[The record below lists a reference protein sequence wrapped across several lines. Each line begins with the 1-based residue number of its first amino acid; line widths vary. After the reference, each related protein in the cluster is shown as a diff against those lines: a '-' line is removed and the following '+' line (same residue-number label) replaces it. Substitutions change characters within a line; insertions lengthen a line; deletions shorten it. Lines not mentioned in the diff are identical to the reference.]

1 MSIIPSSTAHSHAEV
16 VHYQVDHFTRYHY
29 GLPSWDAFGVLHLH
43 PVNTRYQSISDFRIH
58 VEPQCHFHEYRDVFD
73 NNTHDYHLLQQHPQ
87 LTFNSRFNAE
97 VSSQPRWKSED
108 HAVTYGDIWEIR
120 NSQRSFYDF
129 SAPTPKVQSKDLD
142 WLERLDFHKPVLN
155 TPLLDYLLELNTHLH
170 QYFTY
175 QPGSTDVQTTALEA
189 INLKSGVC
197 QDYTHVLLATLRSI
211 GIPARYISGYLYI
224 GQGSHWVGDAASHA
238 WVEAFVPGVGWVGFD
253 PTNGVATDQNHI
265 VLAVGRDYDDIS
277 PVTCLYRGGGFTW
290 LEVKVSVV
298 RV

>member
-1 MSIIPSSTAHSHAEV
+1 MSINSSSTPHLHTEV
-16 VHYQVDHFTRYHY
+16 VRYQVDHFTRYHY

-43 PVNTRYQSISDFRIH
+43 PVNTRYQSISNFRIH
-58 VEPQCHFHEYRDVFD
+58 VEPQCHFYEYRDIFE

-87 LTFNSRFNAE
+87 LTFDSRFDAE
-97 VSSQPRWKSED
+97 VSSLPRWKPSD
-108 HAVTYGDIWEIR
+108 HGITYADIREIQDPKG
-120 NSQRSFYDF
+120 NFYDF
-129 SAPTPKVQSKDLD
+129 IAATAKVQSKAIL
-142 WLERLDFHKPVLN
+142 WLERLGFPQPAL
-155 TPLLDYLLELNTHLH
+155 TTSLLDYLLELNTHLH

-189 INLKSGVC
+189 VTLQSGVC
-197 QDYTHVLLATLRSI
+197 QDYAHVMLATLRSI
-211 GIPARYISGYLYI
+211 GIPARYVSGYLYI
-224 GQGSHWVGDAASHA
+224 GQGSSWVGDAASHA

-290 LEVKVSVV
+290 LEVKVNVV
-298 RV
+298 KV